1 MIPKSGFRF
10 SDKIML
16 QQRASAM
23 QAQPLDPIVKAALAA
38 FALLFFLG
46 GVGWAYWGTDIFL
59 TAIMAGLAYCG
70 LV

>member
-1 MIPKSGFRF
+1 
-10 SDKIML
+10 
-16 QQRASAM
+16 M
-23 QAQPLDPIVKAALAA
+23 QDRTLDPIVKTALAA
-38 FALLFFLG
+38 FGLMFFFG